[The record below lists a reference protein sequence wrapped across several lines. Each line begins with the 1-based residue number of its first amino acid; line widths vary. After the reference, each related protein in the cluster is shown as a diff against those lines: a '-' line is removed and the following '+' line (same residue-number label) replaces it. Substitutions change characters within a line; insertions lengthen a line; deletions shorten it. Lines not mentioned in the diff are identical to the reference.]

1 MARERGNETLLPSV
15 PRYIV
20 LAKDER
26 RGFRGN
32 SKYKVCIV
40 NKKW

>member
-15 PRYIV
+15 LRYIV
-20 LAKDER
+20 LAKEER
-26 RGFRGN
+26 RSFGGN
-32 SKYKVCIV
+32 SKYRVCIV